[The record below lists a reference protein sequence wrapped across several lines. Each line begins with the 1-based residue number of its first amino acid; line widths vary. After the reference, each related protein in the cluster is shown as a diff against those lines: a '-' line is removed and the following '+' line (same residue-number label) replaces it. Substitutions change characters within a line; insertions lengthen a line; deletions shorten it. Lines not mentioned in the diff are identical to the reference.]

1 MKCFLLL
8 ICIAFTLLTV
18 DGADSLFIRVNATKF
33 IQGDTLEF
41 NAFIPDYAKLKLTSA
56 TLHVFIEDLEK
67 NRRWKFRYPILNG
80 EVSASLTVTDK
91 IPDGQYAINF
101 FVQRGF
107 FKVQGEV
114 LDHDKKD
121 TSIVYMM
128 IPKNKSGTYID
139 NAHVSTD
146 GTFRLKS
153 TLFSDSA
160 FFVFS
165 PNKKVKGN
173 TLSIKIETPLDST
186 FIPIV
191 QQTVFVR
198 IGDSKKQ
205 LLIKTDTI
213 SYQFQFENL
222 ATSNILPSVTVYA
235 KTKTKVQQYD
245 EAYSRGLFKKDDEMI
260 FDGIESQQIAQSM
273 GVLLFLQGKVPGLS
287 IEKNESGLDVA
298 KWRNEVAEIYID
310 EFRLDAADASL
321 VTPSEVAMIKVYR
334 PPAQLSAMSGGA
346 GAIAI
351 YTKKGAFADN
361 LVNRHIFILN
371 GYTKL
376 DSSW

>member
-56 TLHVFIEDLEK
+56 TLYVFIEDLEK